1 MIRLIA
7 ADMDGTLLN
16 SQKQLSPELPGIL
29 RRLLGSGVRFAAAS
43 GRQYANL
50 SCYFGPLADKMH
62 FISDNGSFIFEGA
75 RNIFTSAIEPA
86 RIAEAVRAVRRLRR
100 ALPVLCGGR
109 AAYIDSLH
117 PLFVE
122 NVRMYYNQVELVPD
136 LLTAQIPDAI
146 CKIAVFDLE
155 NAETNSYPALKALR
169 DRFVVSLSGDRWVD
183 LMNPGVNKGAA
194 IRLLQNRYG
203 IRPDECMAF
212 GDYLNDYEMM
222 QACTHSYAME
232 NAHPKL
238 KAICRFAAKSN
249 DADGVVEVL
258 KQTFFRG

>member
-16 SQKQLSPELPGIL
+16 SQKQLSPELPDIL
-29 RRLLGSGVRFAAAS
+29 RRLLHSGVRFAAAS
-43 GRQYANL
+43 GRQYATL
-50 SCYFGPLADKMH
+50 ACHFGPLADQLY
-62 FISDNGSFIFEGA
+62 FISDNGSFIYEGA

-86 RIAEAVRAVRRLRR
+86 RIAEAVRAVRQIRH

-109 AAYIDSLH
+109 SAYIDNQH
-117 PLFVE
+117 PFFIE
-122 NVRMYYNQVELVPD
+122 NVQMYYNQVELVPD

-155 NAETNSYPALKALR
+155 NAETNSYPALKAFR

-194 IRLLQNRYG
+194 IRLLQDRYG
-203 IRPDECMAF
+203 IRPEESMAF
-212 GDYLNDYEMM
+212 GDYLNDCEMM
-222 QACTHSYAME
+222 QACAHSYAME

-238 KAICRFAAKSN
+238 KSLCRFTAKSN
-249 DADGVVEVL
+249 DEDGVVQVL
-258 KQTFFRG
+258 KQVFSL